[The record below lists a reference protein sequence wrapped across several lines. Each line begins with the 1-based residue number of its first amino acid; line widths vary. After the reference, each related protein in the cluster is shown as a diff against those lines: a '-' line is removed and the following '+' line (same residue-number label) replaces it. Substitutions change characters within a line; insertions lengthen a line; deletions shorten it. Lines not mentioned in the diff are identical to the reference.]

1 MNTLPGHIQILPV
14 EMNLKK
20 PKWLVVAIYT
30 SPSQCKSYFITEL
43 TKVLDKWRR
52 NFENIV
58 VLGDFNMEP
67 TNQVMTTFIAN
78 NNFINSIKWNTRFKT
93 STWTCLDLILTNEPK
108 RFQNTGVIETS
119 VIDHHLLVFSFLITS
134 FTKMSTHKL
143 HYCKYKSF
151 EKIGLLKDVSN
162 LPEKKKLCRME
173 KSVSQSVE

>member
-52 NFENIV
+52 NFENTA

-67 TNQVMTTFIAN
+67 TNQVMTIFIADN
-78 NNFINSIKWNTRFKT
+78 DFINLIKSNTRFKI
-93 STWTCLDLILTNEPK
+93 ST
-108 RFQNTGVIETS
+108 
-119 VIDHHLLVFSFLITS
+119 
-134 FTKMSTHKL
+134 
-143 HYCKYKSF
+143 
-151 EKIGLLKDVSN
+151 
-162 LPEKKKLCRME
+162 
-173 KSVSQSVE
+173 